1 MKATTNFQVNT
12 ATDHVCSHA
21 FSTNHI
27 KRQESH
33 KNTRDPPPPRL
44 PLLSVQAALAGAGYV
59 SHSVAPLGLS
69 SASCVPSTSP
79 TFSSSFPPFALLP
92 APRVPRLPGLCSAT
106 ASQQAHRD
114 PEMEKQALERGN
126 LTPAS
131 PRPSREEPAESEASG
146 KRCSSPTCQM
156 MRITW
161 LQMWFC
167 RRQPVPSLTCHPVPC
182 AVSTEYSPLVLS
194 REGNFQLE
202 LQGVALWHA
211 GHRVAG
217 DRILWG
223 QSWAFEQTQ

>member
-1 MKATTNFQVNT
+1 M
-12 ATDHVCSHA
+12 
-21 FSTNHI
+21 
-27 KRQESH
+27 
-33 KNTRDPPPPRL
+33 
-44 PLLSVQAALAGAGYV
+44 QAALAGAGCV
-59 SHSVAPLGLS
+59 SHRVAPLRLS
-69 SASCVPSTSP
+69 SATCVPSNSP

-167 RRQPVPSLTCHPVPC
+167 RRLP
-182 AVSTEYSPLVLS
+182 
-194 REGNFQLE
+194 
-202 LQGVALWHA
+202 QGVQLKGAGAGRGLRLSQTPAVCVFRQLWESL
-211 GHRVAG
+211 RVVRRARPLLEPSG
-217 DRILWG
+217 FPRIPQATLPEWR
-223 QSWAFEQTQ
+223 